1 MTKKAE
7 LNWDVIDSV
16 LSVSGSLNQV
26 RYALES
32 KGIIVT
38 TKTIQRHIREKFD
51 QSFDEYREFKLGGTK
66 IKLQQQAIK
75 MGLGGHPTML
85 IFCLKN
91 LCGWTDKQEI
101 SGPQEIKLN
110 YKLGEESE

>member
-1 MTKKAE
+1 MRKKTE

-32 KGIIVT
+32 KGIVVT
-38 TKTIQRHIREKFD
+38 NRTIQRHIKDEHD
-51 QSFDEYREFKLGGTK
+51 QTFEEYREYRLGGTK
-66 IKLQQQAIK
+66 IKLQQKAIK

-101 SGPQEIKLN
+101 QGNQEIKLN
-110 YKLGEESE
+110 YKLDKESE